1 MRSSRNLEGAE
12 LRDLVERLARRI
24 AALAY
29 RQAHRGSTEAEA
41 QAHALAHWGRYV
53 ERAVDALAVLET
65 LAEGEGSPAQDEPTR
80 GIPKSAATH
89 AGPTTRPRRPPLT
102 LEQILSWAD
111 AHFARTGAWPT
122 VGTGPVS
129 EAPGQSWRSLDYAL
143 RYGRRGLPGGD
154 SLPRLLDRCRGARPG
169 SWRRWTEAEDG
180 LLGALPAA
188 EVAARTGR
196 TLVAVWARRRRLGL
210 SDGRRSG

>member
-12 LRDLVERLARRI
+12 LRDLVERLAGHI

-29 RQAHRGSTEAEA
+29 RRAHPGSPEAEA

-65 LAEGEGSPAQDEPTR
+65 LAEGEGGPAQDEPTR
-80 GIPKSAATH
+80 GIPKSPATH
-89 AGPTTRPRRPPLT
+89 AGPTARRRRPPLT
-102 LEQILSWAD
+102 IEQILSWAD
-111 AHFARTGAWPT
+111 AHCARAGAWPT
-122 VGTGPVS
+122 VSTGPVS
-129 EAPGQSWRSLDYAL
+129 EALGQSWRYLDYAL

-154 SLPRLLDRCRGARPG
+154 SLARLLDRHRGARPG
-169 SWRRWTEAEDG
+169 SWRPWTEAEDG
-180 LLGALPAA
+180 LLGALPA

-196 TLVAVWARRRRLGL
+196 TRVAVWARRRRLVL
-210 SDGRRSG
+210 LR